1 MATAKQRNTHPRHEH
16 EMRAV
21 TEQEL
26 RYLRKQRR
34 SAGSTCGSRPLPAKG
49 LSPQQTKELRAIA
62 KTFVEQD
69 Y

>member
-26 RYLRKQRR
+26 RYLRKQVRYR
-34 SAGSTCGSRPLPAKG
+34 LNLRKSPVPAKG